1 MRPGRWSQKE
11 IAKKISRLLELRP
24 MTLDELDERLGDE
37 VSRRQILSEL
47 DRLVSRLIVCA
58 KRDDDGV
65 QVFEAWSSVIDRM
78 KRSDPEPVRS
88 ARPRGRRA
96 DRIA

>member
-11 IAKKISRLLELRP
+11 LAARISRMLELRP
-24 MTLDELDERLGDE
+24 MTLDELDEKLDE
-37 VSRRQILSEL
+37 ASRRQILSEL

-58 KRDDDGV
+58 KRDEDGV
-65 QVFEAWSSVIDRM
+65 QVFEAWSRVIDRM
-78 KRSDPEPVRS
+78 KRSDPGPVRS